1 MLNESTCTR
10 LVSLDVLF
18 TSKGGRKM
26 GTNKNKKV
34 YFRSLEDVDKIVNA
48 LSQINSTEVN
58 TKLSLLDL
66 TDQLSRDKHLFLDL
80 TDQLSRDK
88 HLLDLKD
95 QRSVM
100 FVNKLND
107 LDGTIVIYDC

>member
-1 MLNESTCTR
+1 
-10 LVSLDVLF
+10 
-18 TSKGGRKM
+18 M

-66 TDQLSRDKHLFLDL
+66 TDQLSREKHLFLNLTDQLSRDKHLFLDI
-80 TDQLSRDK
+80 TDQLRRDK

-100 FVNKLND
+100 SVNKLND
-107 LDGTIVIYDC
+107 SDGTIVIYDC

>member
-1 MLNESTCTR
+1 
-10 LVSLDVLF
+10 
-18 TSKGGRKM
+18 M

-66 TDQLSRDKHLFLDL
+66 TDQLSRDKHL
-80 TDQLSRDK
+80 
-88 HLLDLKD
+88 LDLKD

-100 FVNKLND
+100 SVNKLND
-107 LDGTIVIYDC
+107 SDGTIVIYDC